1 MIKELTALACCCN
14 NPTERGYFCQIIMH
28 NLQSKNLVHKGVD
41 FYVQNALKLTY
52 EHT

>member
-1 MIKELTALACCCN
+1 MEIRKVVKN
-14 NPTERGYFCQIIMH
+14 Y

-52 EHT
+52 EHLNSKNVLGVIPPDSC